1 MPNLLLHCGGQAIER
16 AELDRHP
23 TPSPTGSWQ
32 PVPHATLLDLVE
44 RAFAHA
50 GMNVVDQ
57 AHALGRDGDRYFG
70 LMHLSVDRGNYEHDE
85 AQDTSGNEYG
95 FVAGIRN
102 SHDRSF
108 PASLVL
114 GSVVFVCDNLAFSGE
129 VVLAR
134 RHTRH
139 ITRDLPQLVDR
150 AVGRL
155 GELRVDQDR
164 RLEAYRETPVTDPQA
179 HHLLVSMLDSRVLPV
194 TRLPAAIKE
203 FREPRHDEFLGDGG
217 RRTAW
222 TLMNAVTESI
232 KGRNLDQLPHRTQ
245 AMHGLLDSHCGL
257 TAASL
262 N

>member
-70 LMHLSVDRGNYEHDE
+70 LMHLSVDRGNYDHDE
-85 AQDTSGNEYG
+85 AQDTTGNGYG
-95 FVAGIRN
+95 FIAGLRN

-134 RHTRH
+134 RHTPATSSATFPNSS
-139 ITRDLPQLVDR
+139 I
-150 AVGRL
+150 GRW
-155 GELRVDQDR
+155 V
-164 RLEAYRETPVTDPQA
+164 
-179 HHLLVSMLDSRVLPV
+179 VSANSASIR
-194 TRLPAAIKE
+194 TA
-203 FREPRHDEFLGDGG
+203 GS
-217 RRTAW
+217 RRTA
-222 TLMNAVTESI
+222 
-232 KGRNLDQLPHRTQ
+232 RRR
-245 AMHGLLDSHCGL
+245 
-257 TAASL
+257 
-262 N
+262 